1 MDANKDIWRQYY
13 EKALGRK
20 NAPKTEL
27 ALKLNTTGLHVAVD
41 CGCGTG
47 SEIAYMAEQGYRV
60 HGFDMNPDAVAICH
74 ERFGDN
80 SLVDVSEASFENF
93 EYPEAGVIIA
103 NSSLFFAEPTC
114 FLRTWH
120 AIASSLC
127 VGGVFAGDFM
137 GTEDDW
143 ASGYRRETTPLA
155 EAQVRELFS
164 NFDIIRFHERNEQGS
179 TALGR
184 MKRWHTYTVVAV
196 RRA

>member
-1 MDANKDIWRQYY
+1 MDANRATWRQYY

-20 NAPKTEL
+20 HAPKTEL
-27 ALKLNTTGLHVAVD
+27 ALKLNTTGLQVAVD

-47 SEIAYMAEQGYRV
+47 SDIAYMAEHGYRI
-60 HGFDMNPDAVAICH
+60 HGFDMNPDAVAICQ
-74 ERFGDN
+74 ERFSAD
-80 SLVDVSEASFENF
+80 SLVDVAEASFEHF

-103 NSSLFFAEPTC
+103 NSSLFFADPTR
-114 FLRTWH
+114 FSRTWH
-120 AIASSLC
+120 TIASSLC

-143 ASGYRRETTPLA
+143 ASGYRRETTPLT

-184 MKRWHTYTVVAV
+184 MKHWHTYTVVAV